1 MHIGKIGIL
10 EPLGFSSAA
19 LSELQQLASVELYD
33 TTCSLASFLADKEI
47 LFIRLHYYIG
57 VDFLAMAPM
66 LRWICTPTTG
76 LTHLDEKALTGRE
89 IGILSLQGE
98 QAFLNNVRATPEHIL
113 GLTLS
118 LLRNYKDAFRSTGRV
133 DWDRDRYRG
142 HEIYG
147 KRVGIIGLGRVG
159 RILARYFRVLEAN
172 ILYYDIDPAIV
183 SPAGTEKAKDIGS
196 LIDASNIVLLCASLN
211 TENLGLIT
219 PALIDRMCG
228 KYFVNAARGEL
239 IDEGYL
245 ADKINEGHFAGVAL
259 DVIQQET
266 ARENR
271 LQQFLALT
279 SRHNLILTPH
289 VGGATYESMAKTEE
303 FMVKK
308 LAALLATMGDAKK

>member
-10 EPLGFSSAA
+10 EPLGFSSVA

-33 TTCSLASFLADKEI
+33 KTCSLASFLADKEI
-47 LFIRLHYYIG
+47 LFIRLHYYIDDG
-57 VDFLAMAPM
+57 FLAMAPI

-76 LTHLDEKALTGRE
+76 LTHLDETALTGRK

-98 QAFLNNVRATPEHIL
+98 QDFLSNVRATPEHIL

-118 LLRNYKDAFRSTGRV
+118 LLRNYKEAFRSTERL

-142 HEIYG
+142 REIFG

-159 RILARYFRVLEAN
+159 RILARYFVALEAK
-172 ILYYDIDPAIV
+172 ILYFDIDSDIV
-183 SPAGTEKAKDIGS
+183 PPPEVEKASDLGS

-211 TENLGLIT
+211 TENQGLIS
-219 PALIDRMCG
+219 PALIDRMRG

-239 IDEGYL
+239 IDEAYL
-245 ADKINEGHFAGVAL
+245 ADKIYEGHFAGVAL

-266 ARENR
+266 GRENR
-271 LQQFLALT
+271 LKQFLTLT
-279 SRHNLILTPH
+279 CHQNLILTPH
-289 VGGATYESMAKTEE
+289 IAGATFESMAKTEE
-303 FMVKK
+303 FIVKK
-308 LAALLATMGDAKK
+308 LAALLLSLEDAKK